1 MLIKFYY
8 GTCILN
14 SLMPERNGVFQK
26 YCHKRRIK
34 NGVDR
39 NAEPIFYCRRKKNM
53 DLISI
58 NVLSYFPLFSPLQ
71 IWLLLEKKAFAF
83 FLSTINGFVIAK
95 LISLS
100 VHHLLYHFFFN
111 SIFFG
116 STDSILKVILTY
128 F

>member
-1 MLIKFYY
+1 
-8 GTCILN
+8 
-14 SLMPERNGVFQK
+14 
-26 YCHKRRIK
+26 
-34 NGVDR
+34 
-39 NAEPIFYCRRKKNM
+39 M

-111 SIFFG
+111 SSFFG